1 MMNSIYSVSIFLYG
15 LGIRVAAWFRPKARQ
30 WVRGRKG
37 LFTRLAGDLQARE
50 CAWNGTVWFH
60 CASLGE
66 FEQGRP
72 VMEHFR
78 EQYPAYRI
86 VLTFYSPSGYD
97 VRQNYPG
104 ADFIF
109 YLPLDTPANARK
121 LIRLIKPNLVFF
133 IKYEY
138 WFNILRELRRQ
149 RIPVFII
156 SAVFHRDQPFFRWY
170 GTWFRKQL
178 ANISWFFLQNDGS
191 MKLAETTGIRQ
202 FTVTGD
208 TRFDRV
214 GMISDQARS
223 FPGIERFAG
232 NAMVFLGGS
241 TWEPDEAMLLTL
253 VKKDWPG
260 MKFII
265 APHEVHTSRIEDL
278 ENKLLSA
285 HHSPL
290 TTHHSLVIRYSS
302 LDRNDAAAARV
313 LIIDTIGI
321 LAHLYR
327 YASFALVGGGFG
339 SGIHNILEAAAFGKP
354 VFFGPRYGKF
364 TEARELLGAGGAFC
378 VNTPEELEQIVSKL
392 VHDPEAL
399 SSASAVCRNYVESN
413 RGATRRIVQGIRNL
427 GFIGPPA

>member
-1 MMNSIYSVSIFLYG
+1 
-15 LGIRVAAWFRPKARQ
+15 
-30 WVRGRKG
+30 
-37 LFTRLAGDLQARE
+37 
-50 CAWNGTVWFH
+50 
-60 CASLGE
+60 
-66 FEQGRP
+66 
-72 VMEHFR
+72 
-78 EQYPAYRI
+78 
-86 VLTFYSPSGYD
+86 
-97 VRQNYPG
+97 
-104 ADFIF
+104 
-109 YLPLDTPANARK
+109 
-121 LIRLIKPNLVFF
+121 
-133 IKYEY
+133 
-138 WFNILRELRRQ
+138 
-149 RIPVFII
+149 
-156 SAVFHRDQPFFRWY
+156 
-170 GTWFRKQL
+170 
-178 ANISWFFLQNDGS
+178 
-191 MKLAETTGIRQ
+191 
-202 FTVTGD
+202 
-208 TRFDRV
+208 
-214 GMISDQARS
+214 
-223 FPGIERFAG
+223 
-232 NAMVFLGGS
+232 
-241 TWEPDEAMLLTL
+241 MLLTL

-265 APHEVHTSRIEDL
+265 APHEVHASRIEDL

-321 LAHLYR
+321 LAYLYR